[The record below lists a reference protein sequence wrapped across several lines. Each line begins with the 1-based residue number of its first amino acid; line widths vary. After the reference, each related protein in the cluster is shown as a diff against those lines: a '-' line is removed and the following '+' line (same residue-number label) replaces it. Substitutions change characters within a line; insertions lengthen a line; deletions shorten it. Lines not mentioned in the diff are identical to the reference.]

1 MKKVVAFILILFLFN
16 LFPAQTQKEEFPA
29 GKELSILHNEMITE
43 YRATMQDFIFEHKL
57 SARESPEE
65 MLIILEEKAD
75 ELTEAVNAI
84 NTQRAVLIQEQQTGE
99 ITDEVFAVEMRRLA
113 TEVSVITQSMNILG
127 EKISE
132 IIKTLP
138 DELHE
143 RMYAL
148 IERFNQMA
156 ILISELGSDIC
167 QEIGE
172 NGHKPTKV
180 AKITESRGNTGSSK
194 ESGPPDDSGSSKESG
209 PPKEPGPKSDSTDS
223 GPS

>member
-1 MKKVVAFILILFLFN
+1 MKKVAAFILILFLFN

-75 ELTEAVNAI
+75 ELTE
-84 NTQRAVLIQEQQTGE
+84 E

-138 DELHE
+138 EELHE